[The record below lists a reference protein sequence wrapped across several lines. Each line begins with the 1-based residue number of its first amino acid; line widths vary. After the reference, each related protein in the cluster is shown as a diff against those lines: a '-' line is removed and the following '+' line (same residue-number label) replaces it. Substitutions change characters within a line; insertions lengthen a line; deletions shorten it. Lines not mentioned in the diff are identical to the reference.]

1 MTEKLPYLPAF
12 IALVLMLA
20 GYHFNALELKIIGG
34 IYLGWASISHFRN
47 VQIMHKHFNKRRQI
61 L

>member
-34 IYLGWASISHFRN
+34 IYLGWASIHHRRN
-47 VQIMHKHFNKRRQI
+47 VEILREHFNRRGQI